1 MITYEEI
8 SATGLPLGDHGAIAD
23 FLSVG
28 RTKLVKTEIGK
39 LTIIGTIGMEAG
51 NTLLDI
57 IDTVEDFRHVRY
69 PLANGWLDVANPTV
83 RSMLDMLCTPD
94 DATLLKNLAVV
105 NDPVSSQEV
114 TKVLE
119 GH

>member
-8 SATGLPLGDHGAIAD
+8 IATGLPLGDHGAIAD

-39 LTIIGTIGMEAG
+39 LTILDTIGMEDG
-51 NTLLDI
+51 NALLDI
-57 IDTVEDFRHVRY
+57 IDTSPDFRHVRY

-83 RSMLDMLCTPD
+83 RGMLDMLCSPEN
-94 DATLLKNLAVV
+94 ATLLKELAMQG
-105 NDPVSSQEV
+105 DPISSQEV
-114 TKVLE
+114 SKAME
-119 GH
+119 GY